1 MFLAETLTLKWRHCS
16 GIPRTLAKSKWKR
29 TTSRP
34 SSVATHSKLMIRKF
48 SPKAIRWLDYKYSLL
63 VHVKPPSQLTIKPH
77 LINPYFS
84 EIWYSTPGGGHL
96 GIFWVGMCRPGLQIA
111 TPFENNFPYNWYPF
125 LEMGQF
131 FIPRSRIRPKTDTPF
146 WKWANFL
153 YSVPKFVK
161 WNSPVF
167 LKRYFFI
174 CSIYTPNKC
183 FFIISNN
190 F

>member
-1 MFLAETLTLKWRHCS
+1 MLVSGRALFMFWAETLTLKWRHCS

-84 EIWYSTPGGGHL
+84 EIWYSTPGGALGHFL
-96 GIFWVGMCRPGLQIA
+96 GGYVPPGTPNWHPVRKKFPLQ
-111 TPFENNFPYNWYPF
+111 
-125 LEMGQF
+125 L
-131 FIPRSRIRPKTDTPF
+131 IPRSRNGPIF
-146 WKWANFL
+146 
-153 YSVPKFVK
+153 
-161 WNSPVF
+161 
-167 LKRYFFI
+167 
-174 CSIYTPNKC
+174 YTL
-183 FFIISNN
+183 FRSL
-190 F
+190 